1 MKKINFKKAAALLT
15 AGVMT
20 MSVFASCGKSAN
32 DTDEN
37 GKTIVSVANWP
48 QKEGKELDIKQKP
61 NLSNKIR
68 I

>member
-48 QKEGKELDIKQKP
+48 QKEGKGT
-61 NLSNKIR
+61 
-68 I
+68 